1 MKEENVHKN
10 EEKKQVKN
18 HEENDIM
25 TNMPNEEKP
34 TENVDIPERDD
45 VLGAKSDEDI
55 RNQQVKDANQSEDEI
70 SFEEVNEEGEVDA
83 RDTIKKL
90 RAKIKT
96 LEKEKQE
103 NMNGWQRAQ
112 ADYANFKK
120 EVETNRKEDI
130 KFANKKLVLELLPVL
145 DAYDMA
151 KANEE
156 AWNKVDQNW
165 RVGIEYIFNQLTS
178 IFEKEGII
186 QFGKVGDKFDPS
198 LHESIEHVSVT
209 DEKLNDTLVQV
220 LQKGYKIGDLV
231 LRPARVKTG
240 EFKK

>member
-1 MKEENVHKN
+1 MKEEKVHTN

-18 HEENDIM
+18 HVENDII
-25 TNMPNEEKP
+25 TDMPNEEKI
-34 TENVDIPERDD
+34 TENVDIPETDD
-45 VLGAKSDEDI
+45 VE
-55 RNQQVKDANQSEDEI
+55 
-70 SFEEVNEEGEVDA
+70 FEEVNEEGEVDA

-112 ADYANFKK
+112 ADYANLKK
-120 EVETNRKEDI
+120 ETEVRRVEDI

-151 KANEE
+151 RGNEE

-165 RVGIEYIFNQLTS
+165 RMGIEYIFNQLTG

-186 QFGKVGDKFDPS
+186 QFGKVGEKFNPN
-198 LHESIEHVSVT
+198 LHESVEIIKTE
-209 DEKLNDTLVQV
+209 EKEKDDVLAQV
-220 LQKGYKIGDLV
+220 LQKGYKIGEV
-231 LRPARVKTG
+231 ILRPARVKV
-240 EFKK
+240 FHI